1 MHASYRQRMAQFV
14 LLLFLTISSLACTA
28 PRNNSALDAVNN
40 DVRIPETANSQ
51 GVKLAKLERLNI
63 AVIPH
68 RASAAEEQKK
78 IDRLADYLQTS
89 LGLPVKIS
97 LTKDYDTSIDLLV
110 EGKVEMAY
118 LGPFSYV
125 KAKERNPELEPI
137 VAHIEKSTGRPWYT
151 STMIVNTESGIENL
165 ADLKG
170 KRFGFVSKSSTS
182 GYLFPLAYLQT
193 NGLNP
198 ESDFI
203 EVIYADSHD
212 RNAALLAEG
221 KVDAIAVN
229 KSTYILAQKSG
240 VLPEP
245 KYRLIWESEPI
256 PSSPIVISS
265 QLPETLKFELKKALI
280 NAPTGLIAVGGIDA
294 DGYTLVQDEDYE
306 VIRKLQQ
313 TLKMENP

>member
-1 MHASYRQRMAQFV
+1 MHASYRQPIAQFV
-14 LLLFLTISSLACTA
+14 LFLFLTISSIACTA
-28 PRNNSALDAVNN
+28 NRNNSALDPVKH
-40 DVRIPETANSQ
+40 DVRISEKANETAKSNASQ
-51 GVKLAKLERLNI
+51 LAQLNI
-63 AVIPH
+63 AIIPY
-68 RASAAEEQKK
+68 RASAEEQDK

-97 LTKDYDTSIDLLV
+97 LTEDYETSIDLLV

-151 STMIVNTESGIENL
+151 STMIVNTESGIETV

-193 NGLNP
+193 NGFHP
-198 ESDFI
+198 DRAFI
-203 EVIYADSHD
+203 EVIYADSHAH
-212 RNAALLAEG
+212 NTALLAEG

-229 KSTYILAQKSG
+229 KSSYILAQKTG
-240 VLPEP
+240 LLPEP
-245 KYRLIWESEPI
+245 KYRIIWESAPI

-265 QLPETLKFELKKALI
+265 KLPETFKF
-280 NAPTGLIAVGGIDA
+280 
-294 DGYTLVQDEDYE
+294 
-306 VIRKLQQ
+306 
-313 TLKMENP
+313 

>member
-14 LLLFLTISSLACTA
+14 LLLFLTILSIACTP
-28 PRNNSALDAVNN
+28 PRNNSTLDPVNN
-40 DVRIPETANSQ
+40 EVRIPETANSDAST
-51 GVKLAKLERLNI
+51 LAQLNI
-63 AVIPH
+63 AIIPH
-68 RASAAEEQKK
+68 RASAEEQEK

-97 LTKDYDTSIDLLV
+97 LTEDYDTSIDLLV
-110 EGKVEMAY
+110 EGKVEVAY

-125 KAKERNPELEPI
+125 KAKEQNPELEPI

-151 STMIVNTESGIENL
+151 STIVVNTESGIEKL

-182 GYLFPLAYLQT
+182 GYLFPLADFQT
-193 NGLNP
+193 NELNP
-198 ESDFI
+198 ERDFI
-203 EVIYADSHD
+203 EIIYADSHD
-212 RNAALLAEG
+212 RNTALLAEG

-229 KSTYILAQKSG
+229 KSSYILAQKTG
-240 VLPEP
+240 LLPET
-245 KYRLIWESEPI
+245 KYRMIWESAPI

-265 QLPETLKFELKKALI
+265 KLPETFKFELKKALI
-280 NAPTGLIAVGGIDA
+280 NAPTGVIAIGGIDA

-306 VIRKLQQ
+306 VIRKIQQ
-313 TLKMENP
+313 TLKLANP